1 MLRETSGKI
10 WGKAPAGL
18 SQIYYSDSTCESS
31 IHSTNAVALAFEGDD
46 LYQGLLGELSCVF
59 SSTNKP

>member
-1 MLRETSGKI
+1 MEMLRETSGKI

-18 SQIYYSDSTCESS
+18 LQIYYSDSTCED
-31 IHSTNAVALAFEGDD
+31 AVALAFEGDD
-46 LYQGLLGELSCVF
+46 LCQGLLGELSCVF